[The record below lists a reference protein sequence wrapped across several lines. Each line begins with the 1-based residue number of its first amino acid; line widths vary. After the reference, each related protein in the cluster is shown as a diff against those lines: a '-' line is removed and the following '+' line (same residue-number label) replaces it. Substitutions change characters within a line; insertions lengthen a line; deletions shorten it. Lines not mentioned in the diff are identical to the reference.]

1 MVKQL
6 AITFL
11 TPSYLVAVRWSR
23 VIFLATA
30 ESVLQEASKRPGHLL
45 EVLQLVDNA
54 QVNEAVRQAAA
65 VHFKNLVKA
74 AWDESRDAEDRK
86 GIVVS
91 AQDRTTIKMHLVELM
106 CTVPPRIQSQVS
118 ESISLIA
125 EVDYPQNWSN
135 LLPGLIGKFTSP
147 DINVVNGV
155 LRTADSIFKRF
166 RHVQRNDT
174 LYAVIIYTL
183 NLIQEPLLA
192 LFVQTSRQVEGL
204 ANDVGQLTPRF
215 ESLRLMARI
224 YFSLVFQDLP
234 EFMEDH
240 MNDWMG
246 EFAKYL
252 QYNSPLLV
260 DEDEDDDPGP
270 IDKLQTAILSSLK
283 LFVERDEEPFQPLLP
298 DFVRLVW
305 NLLVGLTS
313 RPKHD
318 QLVVSSIKFLSI
330 LVGRQIYGELFR
342 DDATLREIVSRIVI
356 PNMMVRESDEDNFN
370 DNPEEFIMT
379 ELEGSD
385 NESRRRCSR
394 ELLGAMCRQFE
405 AQTTGICSEHITRM
419 IGDFTS
425 DNSRWIAK
433 DTAVR
438 KRRQVSH
445 VFPHFISIPK

>member
-1 MVKQL
+1 MDL
-6 AITFL
+6 FFL
-11 TPSYLVAVRWSR
+11 TSTFPFRHYFSIVYLW
-23 VIFLATA
+23 FLPTA
-30 ESVLQEASKRPGHLL
+30 ETVLQEASKRPGHLL

-54 QVNEAVRQAAA
+54 QINEAVRQGAA

-74 AWDESRDAEDRK
+74 AWDETKDVEDRK
-86 GIVVS
+86 GVVIS
-91 AQDRTTIKMHLVELM
+91 TQDRTTIKMHLVELM
-106 CTVPPRIQSQVS
+106 CTVPHRIQSQVS

-125 EVDYPQNWSN
+125 EVDYPQNWDN

-147 DINVVNGV
+147 DINIVNGV

-183 NLIQEPLLA
+183 NLIQEPLLT
-192 LFVQTSRQVEGL
+192 LFVQTSRHVDGL
-204 ANDVGQLTPRF
+204 ANDVAQLTPRL
-215 ESLRLMARI
+215 ESLRIMARI

-234 EFMEDH
+234 EYMEDH

-246 EFAKYL
+246 EFAKFL
-252 QYNSPLLV
+252 QYKNVLLV
-260 DEDEDDDPGP
+260 DDDEDDDPSP
-270 IDKLQTAILSSLK
+270 VDKVQTAILSSLK

-298 DFVRLVW
+298 NFIRLVW
-305 NLLVGLTS
+305 NLLVGLTP

-330 LVGRQIYGELFR
+330 LVGRQIYGDLFR
-342 DDATLREIVSRIVI
+342 EDTTLREIVSRIVI

-370 DNPEEFIMT
+370 DNPQEFIMT

-394 ELLGAMCRQFE
+394 ELLRAMCRQFE
-405 AQTTGICSEHITRM
+405 GQTTGICSEHITRM
-419 IGDFTS
+419 IGEFTA

-438 KRRQVSH
+438 RK
-445 VFPHFISIPK
+445 KMN